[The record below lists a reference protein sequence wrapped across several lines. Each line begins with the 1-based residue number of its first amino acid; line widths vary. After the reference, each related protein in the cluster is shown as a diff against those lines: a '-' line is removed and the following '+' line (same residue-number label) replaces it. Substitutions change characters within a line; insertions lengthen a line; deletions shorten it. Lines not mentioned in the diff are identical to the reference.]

1 MEELKEIFETKY
13 PMISAMIDE
22 RIAGI
27 SIGASHYESEGD
39 FEGMRKIEEEG
50 IKLSTELDSLIGN
63 LNNL

>member
-1 MEELKEIFETKY
+1 
-13 PMISAMIDE
+13 MISAMIDE